1 MKRTATLLGVV
12 LALLPVSGC
21 WDKSEL
27 PEKGYIMGVGID
39 SAGQGIYR
47 LTTEVYKPSQKAAS
61 NGKQGESY
69 VNIVTEDD
77 TLFEAIRDIS
87 IHLGRKAQFSH
98 MRLIMISEPLAREQK
113 LGDLLDVFYR
123 DHEPRLNALLMIA
136 RGETGPYLLAKPKI
150 ESTISQ
156 QMASIDRSSK
166 RHSAKSVKGSLL
178 SFARQTK
185 NPTGIALLP
194 YFYRDAKG
202 DLVSSGS
209 AVLKDGM
216 LREVWTSAAV
226 EPLLMLRNEY
236 ENGIVEVPCPEE
248 GGGDSGKSK
257 ETIEVTRV
265 ATKLRFALRGDALA
279 VTIRSIVQGSIG
291 DLGCSRIE
299 TPEEEAAF
307 VARAQQELIREMN
320 EVIAKMKASQLDV
333 IGLGNRL
340 YRKHPAIWKSWK
352 DDWGSRFAAS
362 TFDVQATIDIL
373 HTGTEIGHP
382 NDVK

>member
-1 MKRTATLLGVV
+1 
-12 LALLPVSGC
+12 
-21 WDKSEL
+21 
-27 PEKGYIMGVGID
+27 
-39 SAGQGIYR
+39 
-47 LTTEVYKPSQKAAS
+47 
-61 NGKQGESY
+61 
-69 VNIVTEDD
+69 
-77 TLFEAIRDIS
+77 
-87 IHLGRKAQFSH
+87 
-98 MRLIMISEPLAREQK
+98 
-113 LGDLLDVFYR
+113 
-123 DHEPRLNALLMIA
+123 
-136 RGETGPYLLAKPKI
+136 
-150 ESTISQ
+150 
-156 QMASIDRSSK
+156 
-166 RHSAKSVKGSLL
+166 
-178 SFARQTK
+178 
-185 NPTGIALLP
+185 
-194 YFYRDAKG
+194 
-202 DLVSSGS
+202 LVSSGS

-216 LREVWTSAAV
+216 LRDVWTSAVV

-236 ENGIVEVPCPEE
+236 ENGIVEVPCPEV

-265 ATKLRFALRGDALA
+265 ATKLRFAFRGDALA

-299 TPEEEAAF
+299 TPGEEAAF
-307 VARAQQELIREMN
+307 VARAQQELNREMN
-320 EVIAKMKASQLDV
+320 EVIAKMKADQLDA